1 MMTKRATSALLPCAL
16 LALSAAV
23 ALSAFALS
31 AFAEPATRP
40 APLDPLELRAEIRLA
55 GDEPTLEAL
64 EGEPGPERLHA
75 IRASSALLDPALAIP
90 SLIRISATR
99 EAFEA
104 EAALHAVA
112 ELIHHLDEDF
122 IARGEHD
129 PTPFKA
135 GADALAALHDDEA
148 LPLSWRSLAA
158 LAAIELRDRLGE

>member
-1 MMTKRATSALLPCAL
+1 MMMKRAASALLASAL
-16 LALSAAV
+16 IALSAA
-23 ALSAFALS
+23 SAFS
-31 AFAEPATRP
+31 VFAEPATRP
-40 APLDPLELRAEIRLA
+40 APLDPLELRAEIRRA
-55 GDEPTLEAL
+55 GDEPALEAL
-64 EGEPGPERLHA
+64 EGEPGRERLRA
-75 IRASSALLDPALAIP
+75 IRASSALLDPAPAIP

-129 PTPFKA
+129 PEPFRA
-135 GADALAALHDDEA
+135 AADALADLHDDEA

-158 LAAIELRDRLGE
+158 IAAIELRDRLGE